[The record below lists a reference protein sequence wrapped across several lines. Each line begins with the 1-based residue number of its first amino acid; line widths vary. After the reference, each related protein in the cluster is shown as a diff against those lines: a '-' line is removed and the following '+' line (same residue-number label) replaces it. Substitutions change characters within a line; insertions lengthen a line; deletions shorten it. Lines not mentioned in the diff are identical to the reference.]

1 MSQHTDAT
9 KISRGNWAVVRHGGG
24 EPTRPHL
31 RGKPFG
37 LYLTGGDGDHTH
49 GCEAAITAMR
59 LIRAIKAQA
68 WEEGAESA
76 FYEPE
81 IRGQVDYPDN
91 PYEEQA

>member
-37 LYLTGGDGDHTH
+37 LYLTGGDGDLKGEDFLTKE
-49 GCEAAITAMR
+49 EALELR
-59 LIRAIKAQA
+59 
-68 WEEGAESA
+68 
-76 FYEPE
+76 
-81 IRGQVDYPDN
+81 DYINKHLGVPRD
-91 PYEEQA
+91 

>member
-1 MSQHTDAT
+1 MT
-9 KISRGNWAVVRHGGG
+9 KGVLAAYVAAMAHGGSM
-24 EPTRPHL
+24 EYDPAEFFAWL
-31 RGKPFG
+31 N
-37 LYLTGGDGDHTH
+37 
-49 GCEAAITAMR
+49 
-59 LIRAIKAQA
+59 LIRALA

>member
-1 MSQHTDAT
+1 MTTTNEVLAT
-9 KISRGNWAVVRHGGG
+9 YVAAMAHGGSM
-24 EPTRPHL
+24 ENDSAEFFAWL
-31 RGKPFG
+31 N
-37 LYLTGGDGDHTH
+37 
-49 GCEAAITAMR
+49 
-59 LIRAIKAQA
+59 LIRALA

>member
-1 MSQHTDAT
+1 MTTT
-9 KISRGNWAVVRHGGG
+9 KGVLAAYVAA
-24 EPTRPHL
+24 L
-31 RGKPFG
+31 A
-37 LYLTGGDGDHTH
+37 GDGSM
-49 GCEAAITAMR
+49 EYNSEQAEFFAWLNR
-59 LIRAIKAQA
+59 IRALA